1 MRVRIAVLVVLLLL
15 VTTSLDPAI
24 ADKNR
29 PVIRIYEPPS
39 RSFPLKVYVY
49 STAIDLD
56 INREFTCEAGSKI
69 KELFYDVLRTFPKV
83 VSRFVDEYP
92 EYRRLALIYFEN
104 ASTPSEAA
112 ITFRI
117 IRERKEPSVAY
128 TVLWEK
134 RAEIYVKCELLEW
147 SFNVTEDEA
156 KVDNLAWSVLAH
168 ELGHALGS
176 GHAGKMYTDDGH
188 PELMY
193 FGGFGDEKVYYST
206 LDLYALYIAYFG
218 DSEYHEGYINITL
231 PSDIEYKMVIPYD
244 VEIQKLRTENR
255 WLWEKLEDA
264 NDLISYFQN
273 ENERLRGE
281 NERLRA
287 EHDSLMSKY
296 QELEA
301 ENRELMEKW
310 RGCEAMVKDL
320 VRYADRLEEKNRAIK
335 TQYDKLLNASL
346 TLYGEYN
353 KTRDRLINLTNRY
366 NDLVERYNEL
376 LEAYDEAFEGRRTC
390 ALMLAVVAVTLS
402 SLYFWQYWKYT
413 RLERE
418 LERLRG

>member
-1 MRVRIAVLVVLLLL
+1 MRVRVAVFIVLLLL

-56 INREFTCEAGSKI
+56 NNREFTCEAGSKI

-104 ASTPSEAA
+104 ASTPSEAT

-156 KVDNLAWSVLAH
+156 KVDNLAWSVIAH

-218 DSEYHEGYINITL
+218 DPEYHEGYINITL
-231 PSDIEYKMVIPYD
+231 PSSIEYKMIIPYD
-244 VEIQKLRTENR
+244 VELEKLREENK
-255 WLWEKLEDA
+255 WLWSKLEEA
-264 NDLISYFQN
+264 NDLLTYFQEEN
-273 ENERLRGE
+273 KKLKGIVQDLDIKVQLLEQDLERCQGDRERLNAENERL
-281 NERLRA
+281 
-287 EHDSLMSKY
+287 
-296 QELEA
+296 
-301 ENRELMEKW
+301 
-310 RGCEAMVKDL
+310 
-320 VRYADRLEEKNRAIK
+320 LEENQAIK
-335 TQYDKLLNASL
+335 AQYNRLLNASL
-346 TLYGEYN
+346 ILYKEYN
-353 KTRDRLINLTNRY
+353 ETRDKLTDLTNRY
-366 NDLVERYNEL
+366 NELVERYNEL

-390 ALMLAVVAVTLS
+390 AIMLAVVAVILS

-418 LERLRG
+418 LEELRT